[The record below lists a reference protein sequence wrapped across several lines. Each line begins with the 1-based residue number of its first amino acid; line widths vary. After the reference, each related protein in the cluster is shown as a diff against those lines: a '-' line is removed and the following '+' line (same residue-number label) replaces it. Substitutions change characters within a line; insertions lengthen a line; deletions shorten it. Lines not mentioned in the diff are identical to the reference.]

1 MMLCR
6 ALDAVPG
13 AAAGL
18 RKIDAAD
25 EQREFFVA
33 ESDPAFL
40 APGFRPAESALLK
53 AFRADPEAAA
63 VPEQQLE
70 AV

>member
-18 RKIDAAD
+18 RQIDASD
-25 EQREFFVA
+25 KQREFFMA
-33 ESDPAFL
+33 EGDFALF
-40 APGFRPAESALLK
+40 APGFRPAEAALLK